1 MPNAKDAALLVS
13 HRILILGNTGTGK
26 TSQFATLPGKKYA
39 YLFDANAIATL
50 RGQDIDYDEF
60 LPTPLSFDIKTLSK
74 DSKDDVTMGKKESK
88 VYTDWEADAE
98 AKLKS
103 GFFKQYDWVGF
114 DSATT
119 LLDLIMDRTL
129 TLNGRPGTFPMQD
142 DYGPQMVA
150 FTSIVRSFIGMGIGL
165 YFTGHLKTDKDELT
179 QRIVQLPLMTGQLRE
194 KIPLL
199 FTDCF
204 KSTAAEDMGKGTVK
218 YIIETVPNQRETPI
232 RTAIRGLRPK
242 EDVTIDWKK
251 PVEGQG
257 LGGIIYRNMKG
268 LPQHEDKAK

>member
-1 MPNAKDAALLVS
+1 MPNAKNAELNVS
-13 HRILILGNTGTGK
+13 HRILTLGNTGTGK

-60 LPTPLSFDIKTLSK
+60 LPTPLSFDVKSLDKDKAAPAVQGSK
-74 DSKDDVTMGKKESK
+74 AAN
-88 VYTDWEADAE
+88 VYVDWEKDVE
-98 AKLKS
+98 DKQKK
-103 GFFKQYDWVGF
+103 GFFKPYNWVAL

-129 TLNGRPGTFPMQD
+129 TINGRPGTFPQQD
-142 DYGPQMVA
+142 DWGPQMVA
-150 FTSIVRSFIGMGIGL
+150 FTNIMRTFIGMGIGL
-165 YFTGHLKTDKDELT
+165 YVTGHLKTDKDELT

-199 FTDCF
+199 FTDVF
-204 KSTAAEDMGKGTVK
+204 KFTAAEDMTKGTVK
-218 YIIETVPNQRETPI
+218 YIMETVPNQRETPI
-232 RTAIRGLRPK
+232 RTPIRGLRPK
-242 EDVTIDWKK
+242 EDITINWKN

-257 LGGIIYRNMKG
+257 LGGILIKEKEGR
-268 LPQHEDKAK
+268 PQHDK